1 MKTCGIELPLKKSDM
16 KFKTN
21 INCGGCI
28 AAVQPYLDEVEGI
41 DTWEVDTQSPKKYL
55 TVEGNVSPEAI
66 QKAVKAAGYE
76 IEPVKSNI
84 FKRIFS

>member
-1 MKTCGIELPLKKSDM
+1 M

-21 INCGGCI
+21 INCDGCI
-28 AAVQPYLDEVEGI
+28 AAVQPYLDELDGVRN
-41 DTWEVDTQSPKKYL
+41 WQVDTQNPKKYL
-55 TVEGNVSPEAI
+55 TVEGDVSPDAI
-66 QKAVKAAGYE
+66 QKAVKAAGYQ